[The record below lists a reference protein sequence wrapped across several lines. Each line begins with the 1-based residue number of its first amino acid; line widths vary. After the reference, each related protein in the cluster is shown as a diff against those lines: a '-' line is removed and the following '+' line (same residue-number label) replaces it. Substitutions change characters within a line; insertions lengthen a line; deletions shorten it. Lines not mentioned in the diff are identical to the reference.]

1 MTPAAGQ
8 EPHSG
13 AKHCRRSSRRA
24 SAFFTGAGAAGRM
37 ARRRAATA
45 AKAVADDASYAAT
58 EDEIREFL
66 REEAVRD
73 PDTIARFKAARRRSD
88 TDHRPRIRDIVD
100 RAVEDSQGGYFDAES
115 FADMDLDLSPVLD
128 EARTLERR
136 GNRFEA
142 GRLYRHLSE
151 VIGEYMVGFDDREG
165 EFRDIFHEC
174 IEGIARCAKAGGPA
188 EWGECIAYLVG
199 QFVDAAQ
206 FWRSDFGECRSRPD
220 TPYAEI
226 LRRECRG
233 RGDLELWLSELR
245 KHSRESGRASTPV
258 LRMEA
263 RLAGRLGGRGSGRSR
278 VAAAA
283 AARNAQLAST
293 YRQNADI
300 CADYVRRLRRDGNAR
315 EARRVAADGAR
326 RFPDARPVQSLVL
339 ATCQKSSREYRA
351 SLRRMFVLTSS
362 QRHLDELKRRSPCWA
377 SDRRALVRELKGNG
391 GLLARVFDG
400 EGMID
405 ELARVAFKF
414 KLLDKYHSRLAPT
427 RHGPR
432 MYEEYKGYVESA
444 IKRARRSYHYA
455 VAIRYLRLMRN
466 IPGHELK
473 FERYVGGLR
482 RRYGRRRALMERLG
496 RMGTT
501 TARSRRP

>member
-1 MTPAAGQ
+1 MPGRDGPGAGARAGDARSRPRAAFRVGRGKR
-8 EPHSG
+8 SN
-13 AKHCRRSSRRA
+13 RRVG
-24 SAFFTGAGAAGRM
+24 AFFTGAGAAGRM
-37 ARRRAATA
+37 ARRRAATTPEA
-45 AKAVADDASYAAT
+45 ADDASYAAT

-66 REEAVRD
+66 REEAARD
-73 PDTIARFKAARRRSD
+73 PDVVDRFKAARRRSD

-151 VIGEYMVGFDDREG
+151 VIGEYMVGFDDQEG

-188 EWGECIAYLVG
+188 EWSECIAYLVG
-199 QFVDAAQ
+199 RFVDAAQ
-206 FWRSDFGECRSRPD
+206 FWRSDFGDCRSRPD

-245 KHSRESGRASTPV
+245 RQSRESGRASTPV
-258 LRMEA
+258 LRMKA

-278 VAAAA
+278 AAAAA

-293 YRQNADI
+293 YRQNADV
-300 CADYVRRLRRDGNAR
+300 CADYVRCLRRDGNAR

-326 RFPDARPVQSLVL
+326 RFPDAKPVQSLVL
-339 ATCQKSSREYRA
+339 SICPKSSKEYRA
-351 SLRRMFVLTSS
+351 SLRRMFALTGS
-362 QRHLDELKRRSPCWA
+362 QVHLDELKRRSPRWA
-377 SDRRALVRELKGNG
+377 SDRRALVRELKGDGN
-391 GLLARVFDG
+391 LLARVFDG

-405 ELARVAFKF
+405 ELAKAAFKF
-414 KLLDKYHSRLAPT
+414 GLLEQYHSRLAPT

-432 MYEEYKGYVESA
+432 MYEEYKRYVESI
-444 IKRARRSYHYA
+444 IKRARRSYHYSRPDK
-455 VAIRYLRLMRN
+455 VVN
-466 IPGHELK
+466 ISWL
-473 FERYVGGLR
+473 L
-482 RRYGRRRALMERLG
+482 LNIC
-496 RMGTT
+496 
-501 TARSRRP
+501 